1 MWFQLVI
8 SIEPIDKHWVPAKAK
23 MSKEEKVPI
32 VYDRLDAMNNH
43 NNGHFLKDKG
53 YFVDEGYIGCDSTT
67 TTTALN

>member
-1 MWFQLVI
+1 
-8 SIEPIDKHWVPAKAK
+8 